1 MISLKISN
9 VLLLLLLSILLFI
22 TSSTYLQLI
31 SILIIVFILL
41 KDNKKINIIPCI
53 LIVFNY
59 NSISDSYIFS
69 FIYLI
74 LYLLLK
80 QYVNIINKLINPFS
94 NVDTKVKVKKNNKEI
109 VKSIKNV
116 KIGDLLIIDKN
127 DYILLNCT
135 VQTGTSK
142 ILNIFGDN
150 IINVKNNTFINSGYR
165 NIDKKIVVRVEELFK
180 DSLFYKKYCYFNDVI
195 NSKSS
200 FIKIVNTVSY
210 IISFIL
216 LMFYLFLYVF
226 NNSLYLIPVYF
237 ILIIY
242 LLNIYISVYIKYMFI
257 KMFDKDIYFKNQDT
271 FFNLNKVKNI
281 FFSKTGVI
289 TTGEYKITK
298 VISNDKDL
306 LLYYLIHGEYLVDNK
321 ISKVI
326 KDYKDINIDVSK
338 IKNHKFIE
346 GAGITYKLDKHSVII
361 GNYYFI
367 KNNKIEVESVDN
379 IGTIIYV
386 VVDKRV
392 LGYVV
397 ISDTIKKSVKNNLN
411 LLKKYGINNLVI
423 LSGDNNKIVSI
434 VANEVGIRD
443 YYSNLNVFEK
453 AFWYVYVKSNNK
465 GKSIYVRNNEFD
477 KDKINSDINILM
489 SKNEYDTGEYDI
501 LIKNDIHNIVRV
513 IRYIKSLRDTLIKN
527 MLIFIIFILL
537 DVLVLCLGIKYL
549 SILLVLN
556 IIMFMIMFYD
566 NYKL

>member
-1 MISLKISN
+1 MSLKINNILIS
-9 VLLLLLLSILLFI
+9 LLLSIVLFI
-22 TSSTYLQLI
+22 TNNIYLQLI
-31 SILIIVFILL
+31 SILIIVFMLL
-41 KDNKKINIIPCI
+41 KDNMKINIIPSI

-59 NSISDSYIFS
+59 TNILDTYIFS
-69 FIYLI
+69 ILYLI
-74 LYLLLK
+74 LYFLFK
-80 QYVNIINKLINPFS
+80 QYINIIYKLINPFS
-94 NVDTKVKVKKNNKEI
+94 DINLFVKVKKNNKEV
-109 VKSIKNV
+109 VKSIRNV

-127 DYILLNCT
+127 DYILVNSS

-142 ILNIFGDN
+142 VLNIFGDD
-150 IINVKNNTFINSGYR
+150 IVNVKNNTLIKSGYK
-165 NIDKKIVVRVEELFK
+165 NIDKKIIVKVEELFK
-180 DSLFYKKYCYFNDVI
+180 DSLFYKKYNYFNDIV
-195 NSKSS
+195 NDKSS
-200 FIKIVNTVSY
+200 FIKIINN
-210 IISFIL
+210 ISFVISVIL
-216 LMFYLFLYVF
+216 LIIYIVLYIV
-226 NNSLYLIPVYF
+226 NNSLFLIPIYF

-242 LLNIYISVYIKYMFI
+242 LLNIYINVYIKYMFI
-257 KMFDKDIYFKNQDT
+257 KMFDKDIYFKNQDV

-298 VISNDKDL
+298 VVSEDKDL

-321 ISKVI
+321 ISNVI
-326 KDYKDINIDVSK
+326 KNYIDMDVDINR

-346 GAGITYKLDKHSVII
+346 GKGITYKIDKHNVII

-367 KNNKIEVESVDN
+367 KNNKIDIEIENN

-386 VVDKRV
+386 VVDKEV
-392 LGYVV
+392 LGYIV

-423 LSGDNNKIVSI
+423 LSGDNSKIVSVI
-434 VANEVGIRD
+434 ANEVGIKD
-443 YYSNLNVFEK
+443 YYSNLNIFEK
-453 AFWYVYVKSNNK
+453 AFWYVYVKGNNK
-465 GKSIYVRNNEFD
+465 GKSIYVRNKEFD

-489 SKNEYDTGEYDI
+489 SKDEYDICEYDI

-513 IRYIKSLRDTLIKN
+513 IRYIKSFRDTLIKN